1 MQDERTLQNVG
12 PGVKPSQQNTAETS
26 HSKRTN
32 VPVISKE
39 PVPSEGSSCEAD
51 NPIVLE
57 QFDQVP
63 AAFPVD
69 RQSDFPFLKLEDE
82 QASMDAT
89 IGYLTDGL
97 QQTVFPNDCGGA
109 PAASSSV
116 VHGTDQERG
125 PLMLPRWTVTS
136 NAVAPDGTGPSQE
149 SWSVA
154 DQHPTER
161 TGRAGLSARASGTW
175 RPQQQHSLSL
185 NTRSSNRT
193 LFRCPTCRK
202 TFNRKTNLMA
212 HIRVHT
218 GEKPF
223 QCPYCTRSF
232 SDRSNA
238 RRHML
243 THVSQAQ

>member
-1 MQDERTLQNVG
+1 M
-12 PGVKPSQQNTAETS
+12 P
-26 HSKRTN
+26 
-32 VPVISKE
+32 KE

-51 NPIVLE
+51 NPTTQE
-57 QFDQVP
+57 QFDQVS
-63 AAFPVD
+63 ATFPVD
-69 RQSDFPFLKLEDE
+69 RQLDFPFLKLEDE
-82 QASMDAT
+82 QASMKAA

-97 QQTVFPNDCGGA
+97 QQTVFRNDCGGA
-109 PAASSSV
+109 HVASSSG
-116 VHGTDQERG
+116 VHGTDRERE
-125 PLMLPRWTVTS
+125 PLMLPEWAVTS
-136 NAVAPDGTGPSQE
+136 NAVAPDGTGPPQE
-149 SWSVA
+149 GWSVA

-175 RPQQQHSLSL
+175 RPQQQHLLPL
-185 NTRSSNRT
+185 NTRSSNQAP
-193 LFRCPTCRK
+193 LRCPTCRK

-212 HIRVHT
+212 HIRTHT